1 MTNQAPS
8 PERKPL
14 ARLRSALAWIAGV
27 WAIGTLLGGLF
38 GALTSTGTTVEAFLG
53 AGKSLAIIIGVI
65 LLVVAVVYAPPILLL
80 RRWWGG
86 YRKRKPFHNDQQ
98 EKSLAKFIAN
108 DSAMFGLLTIALAIL
123 VAIFGYWIAPDGTRH
138 ANRQVLEVEKEKP
151 GFQMTFLQV
160 RSNRAPSN
168 VTLLQ
173 KLWSGD
179 ESDYREVPLLS
190 HEVVGDSLVVQ
201 AYRGKARAVQRQA
214 FCLVDIAYTRS
225 YSNPAL
231 TRNGDHYRFR
241 DIQETELDV
250 SRAEL
255 IQTIEKKHLIKRR
268 FWLGTDQE
276 GRDYLSRIIIGTR
289 ISISVGFLAV
299 TVALLIGL
307 VLGSVAG
314 YFRGWID
321 DLILWFINVFWSIP
335 TLLLVFPIAFAFGMK
350 EWTIFLA
357 VGLTMWVDIARM
369 VRGQVLSVRE
379 LEYVEAAR
387 SLGFSHA
394 RIIFK
399 HILPNISGPIIVITA
414 ANFAYAILI
423 EAGLSFLGIG
433 AQPPKPSWGQMIARN
448 KDNIAYG
455 DPQLALIPGFAIV
468 LLVLSFFL
476 IGNGLR
482 DALDAKTRLKS

>member
-1 MTNQAPS
+1 MTPDKRRRNRRMAVL
-8 PERKPL
+8 RWTLGIWL
-14 ARLRSALAWIAGV
+14 A
-27 WAIGTLLGGLF
+27 
-38 GALTSTGTTVEAFLG
+38 GALTGGIFGSLTG
-53 AGKSLAIIIGVI
+53 AGDLLSVTLQSAKALGIVIGVFM
-65 LLVVAVVYAPPILLL
+65 LVIAVVYAPPILLI
-80 RRWWGG
+80 RRWWAR
-86 YRKRKPFHNDQQ
+86 YRVRRPFNNDQQ
-98 EKSLAKFIAN
+98 EKSLSRFIAN
-108 DSAMFGLLTIALAIL
+108 NTAMFGLVTILLALL
-123 VAIFGYWIAPDGTRH
+123 VAIFGYLIAPDGTQY
-138 ANRQVLEVEKEKP
+138 ANRQVLEIEKEKP
-151 GFQMTFLQV
+151 GFRMQFLLV
-160 RSNRAPSN
+160 RTNRTAQDVSWFTKLLKGDQSNFRDIP
-168 VTLLQ
+168 V
-173 KLWSGD
+173 
-179 ESDYREVPLLS
+179 LS
-190 HEVVGDSLVVQ
+190 HAVEGDSLIVE
-201 AYRGKARAVQRQA
+201 AYRGKDRPTERQA
-214 FCLVDIAYTRS
+214 FGLVDIVYTRS
-225 YSNPAL
+225 YQDPNV
-231 TRNGDHYRFR
+231 TRQGDNYRFL
-241 DIQETELDV
+241 DIEEKPV
-250 SRAEL
+250 EVGREEL
-255 IQTIEKKHLIKRR
+255 IAVIGKKHLVNRR
-268 FWLGTDQE
+268 FWFGTDQE

-299 TVALLIGL
+299 TVALMIGL

-314 YFRGWID
+314 YFRGKID

-357 VGLTMWVDIARM
+357 VGLTMWVDIARI

-394 RIIFK
+394 RIIFR
-399 HILPNISGPIIVITA
+399 HILPNISGPVIVITA

-482 DALDAKTRLKS
+482 DAMDAKTRLDH